1 MLDAA
6 GVTNKVKE
14 LHEANNAKKTE
25 VCLSSMNASLSAEV
39 TQVGCYQNPERP
51 KGGGRANRGTV
62 EGTLLHSSGNSG
74 D

>member
-25 VCLSSMNASLSAEV
+25 VCPSSMNASLSVEL
-39 TQVGCYQNPERP
+39 TRVGCHQNFERP
-51 KGGGRANRGTV
+51 KGRGRANRGTV
-62 EGTLLHSSGNSG
+62 EGTLLHTSGNPG